1 MVKKTVMPTRYFFYV
16 PLALFVVTLTVFAK
30 DAPPQVVVWPESG
43 TPILRFSFGKF
54 KEIGSLAK
62 DRVYVTDTTIQNNW
76 DKKISQAT
84 FALYL
89 FDKDKVRIGGG
100 FVDISNAGPGEV
112 IKSQTTVHASGTP
125 VSISLVAQSLPK
137 ELGPVQPDKT
147 ISMTVNSVPQG
158 AQLKVDGNDA
168 GVTPKMIRLGVGKH
182 VLEFSQE
189 AFNPGKYPVEISSDD
204 VSGGSVSYEL
214 GTSAHDTIEMR
225 DGSVLN
231 GDLLSITDMDVVLRI
246 AGTAQHVDRNKIKRI
261 LLVER
266 DAPSTLPPVRTNQ

>member
-1 MVKKTVMPTRYFFYV
+1 M
-16 PLALFVVTLTVFAK
+16 
-30 DAPPQVVVWPESG
+30 
-43 TPILRFSFGKF
+43 
-54 KEIGSLAK
+54 
-62 DRVYVTDTTIQNNW
+62 
-76 DKKISQAT
+76 
-84 FALYL
+84 
-89 FDKDKVRIGGG
+89 RIGEG
-100 FVDISNAGPGEV
+100 FVDISNAGPGET
-112 IKSQTTVHASGTP
+112 IRSQTTVHASGTP

-158 AQLKVDGNDA
+158 AQLKVDGNEA
-168 GVTPKMIRLGVGKH
+168 GITPKMIRLGVGKH
-182 VLEFSQE
+182 ILEFSKE
-189 AFNPGKYPVEISSDD
+189 AFNTGKYPVEISSDD

-231 GDLLSITDMDVVLRI
+231 GDLLSIADMDVVFRI